1 MLRNPIKLKLRRKKC
16 LPQSCSKN
24 ILDDKTNIEQIKTS
38 SAVYKEEYLIDR
50 NLSIITD
57 TQLESDVVDK
67 VDVRLRQKKPTNART
82 SNSSSS
88 ADSQDSY
95 VLIAHEEIP
104 VTLKDT
110 NWEYVKHYDESVQSN
125 SNMKKYCSPK
135 CSSAWF
141 LNIRREIMKNC
152 CNKIHPRKMDR

>member
-24 ILDDKTNIEQIKTS
+24 MLDDKTNIEKIKTS

-57 TQLESDVVDK
+57 TQLDSDVVDN
-67 VDVRLRQKKPTNART
+67 VRLRQEKPTNARN

-95 VLIAHEEIP
+95 VFIAHEEVP
-104 VTLKDT
+104 VALKDT
-110 NWEYVKHYDESVQSN
+110 NWEYVNHYDESVQSN
-125 SNMKKYCSPK
+125 NNMKKYCSPK
-135 CSSAWF
+135 CSCAWF

-152 CNKIHPRKMDR
+152 RNKIHPIKMDR